1 MNGTL
6 LKTRM
11 CASFNPNDF
20 VVDIESLNGK
30 KQKYLPLDVRIAWFR
45 DVYPDGLIRFS
56 AYDTDFFK
64 HGLIAITCNV
74 YASKEE
80 EQNEN
85 PLGTA
90 QCSRAFNSETALS
103 AAQSAALSQA
113 LKRAGFLVI
122 IPGVVDDESLL
133 TSEVVIENH
142 LSRPDR
148 ESSTDSSTKTQAQGQ
163 EKESVAKV
171 SRPETQTQSVSYE
184 TATTMHCP
192 LPGMQNTTLGDLAR
206 NGDVKALKWLAE
218 KYSQDPA
225 IKTAAQAILN
235 HMQGGQERLRAAVYA
250 QTVQTVQNE
259 QERHMAGMQ
268 PN

>member
-1 MNGTL
+1 MNGTI
-6 LKTRM
+6 LKTRT
-11 CASFNPNDF
+11 CTSFNPNDF
-20 VVDIESLNGK
+20 VVDIESPDGK

-45 DVYPDGLIRFS
+45 DVYPDGVIRFS
-56 AYDTDFFK
+56 PYDADFFQR
-64 HGLIAITCNV
+64 GLIAITCNV
-74 YASKEE
+74 YASKED

-122 IPGVVDDESLL
+122 IPGVVGDESLL
-133 TSEVVIENH
+133 TSEVMIENH

-148 ESSTDSSTKTQAQGQ
+148 KSSSDSSTMTQARGQ

-171 SRPETQTQSVSYE
+171 SRPETQTQSIPYE
-184 TATTMHCP
+184 TAITMRCP
-192 LPGMQNTTLGDLAR
+192 LPGMENATLGDLAR
-206 NGDVKALKWLAE
+206 NGDVKALMWLAE
-218 KYSQDPA
+218 KYSQNPA
-225 IKTAAQAILN
+225 IKTATQTILN
-235 HMQGGQERLRAAVYA
+235 HMQGSQERLKAAVYA